1 MKSKSKELSIITVVK
16 NDELHLEKT
25 IKSIISQK
33 TKNIE
38 YIVVDGG
45 SKDGT
50 KKIINKYKKKLIKL
64 FMKKI
69 KAFMMQ

>member
-38 YIVVDGG
+38 
-45 SKDGT
+45 
-50 KKIINKYKKKLIKL
+50 
-64 FMKKI
+64 KI
-69 KAFMMQ
+69 K